1 MTTSPQSQSS
11 GTPSAVTLTGLDA
24 SGRIPLLLMFIG
36 AVKWL
41 LVGSVFSLIASI
53 KFHSPGFLA
62 DCSWLT
68 YGRVRP
74 AATNMMLYGFC
85 LQAGLGIALWLFARL
100 GRTRVA
106 QSGLITIGIYVL
118 NFGVLAGVLGI
129 LAGDSTGF
137 DNLEMP
143 RYGALL
149 VFLGYLMIGIWA
161 AFTFHQ
167 RTEPRLYP
175 SQWFLLAALF
185 WFPWIYSTANL
196 LLVVFPVRGVAQSV
210 LNWWYSNNL
219 IYVWFGL
226 IGLASTFYFLPK
238 LKNRELPSQPLA
250 LFTFW
255 ALILFGS
262 WTGIP
267 RTAPVPAWIP
277 AISTVATV
285 LTVLVLITLA
295 LNMRGIMGGNGPAI
309 SGDGPAAQF
318 IGIGVIAFF
327 LGGVIN
333 ILGAFLD
340 PNNALNFTWLGSARQ
355 ELQVYGFFVMTAFG
369 AIYYLVPIVA
379 RVNLCPK
386 LAKAHWW
393 LALLGLIL
401 IIVPLAIGG
410 IAEAG
415 KLRDASA
422 PFGNVIQATLPFL
435 RFTTVGELLLFAGHG
450 VLLANLL
457 GLVKQ
462 LYCSR
467 VEAAYANVTTDLFKS
482 AEAKP

>member
-1 MTTSPQSQSS
+1 
-11 GTPSAVTLTGLDA
+11 
-24 SGRIPLLLMFIG
+24 
-36 AVKWL
+36 
-41 LVGSVFSLIASI
+41 
-53 KFHSPGFLA
+53 
-62 DCSWLT
+62 
-68 YGRVRP
+68 
-74 AATNMMLYGFC
+74 
-85 LQAGLGIALWLFARL
+85 
-100 GRTRVA
+100 
-106 QSGLITIGIYVL
+106 LITIGVYIL
-118 NFGVLAGVLGI
+118 NFGILAGVLGI
-129 LAGDSTGF
+129 LAGDGTGF
-137 DNLEMP
+137 ENLEMP
-143 RYGALL
+143 RYGALMIF
-149 VFLGYLMIGIWA
+149 VGYLMIGIWA
-161 AFTFHQ
+161 AMTFHQ
-167 RTEPRLYP
+167 RTQPRLYP

-210 LNWWYSNNL
+210 IDWWYTNNP
-219 IYVWFGL
+219 IYVWFSV
-226 IGLASTFYFLPK
+226 IGLASIFYFLPT

-262 WTGIP
+262 WAGIP
-267 RTAPVPAWIP
+267 RSAPVPAWIP

-295 LNMRGIMGGNGPAI
+295 LNVRGILGGKCSTILTG
-309 SGDGPAAQF
+309 GPAAQF
-318 IGIGVIAFF
+318 VGIGVIAFF
-327 LGGVIN
+327 LGGAIN
-333 ILGAFLD
+333 ILGAILD
-340 PNNALNFTWLGSARQ
+340 PNNALTFTWLGSARH

-379 RVNLCPK
+379 GINLCPK

-401 IIVPLAIGG
+401 MVVPFAIGG
-410 IAEAG
+410 IVEAA
-415 KLRDASA
+415 KLRDASI
-422 PFGNVIQATLPFL
+422 PFADVIQATLPFL
-435 RFTTVGELLLFAGHG
+435 RITTVGELLLLAGHG

-467 VEAAYANVTTDLFKS
+467 VEAAYANVTADLFKS